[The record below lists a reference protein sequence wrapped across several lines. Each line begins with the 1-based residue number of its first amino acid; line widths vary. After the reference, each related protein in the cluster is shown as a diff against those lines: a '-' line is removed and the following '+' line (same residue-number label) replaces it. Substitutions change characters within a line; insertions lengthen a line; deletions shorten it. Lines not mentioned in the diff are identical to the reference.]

1 MQRWWILGMLVGVA
15 MLAGGCGSSRRVV
28 NVTRLGAVGDGKVL
42 NTGAFQRAL
51 DSLKKDGGDVVVPA
65 GNFII
70 GSIAMPSNTT
80 LRIEKGATLIG
91 SSNADDYPLIDVR
104 WEGRWREGHRAL
116 IFANDAEKI
125 AIEGEGKIQGDMQ
138 LGDLRDPR
146 GPCIFEPIECRDVR
160 IEGVSVSYRRM
171 WAIHLTYC
179 ENVIAR
185 GLTIR
190 STRNNGDG
198 IDVDSCKNVK
208 IEKCDIDT
216 GDDAIALKS
225 GRGMEAVR
233 IARPTED
240 VTITNCKLGSSFAGL
255 ALGTEMS
262 GGIRNVRFS
271 GCTFTRGAN
280 SVFIKSRTGRGGF
293 MEDIEG
299 KDLTVSGPK
308 AFLRIDLTER
318 GIQDSEP
325 VQGDDAF
332 PHVANIKISNAK
344 VQTDVLVEAKSV
356 APEKPIEGLSLSKI
370 TGTCKQGITLNN
382 VHDVE
387 LKDIDVTGFTGPFI
401 TTSNVTGAGIENIH
415 APHDTLSR

>member
-1 MQRWWILGMLVGVA
+1 
-15 MLAGGCGSSRRVV
+15 
-28 NVTRLGAVGDGKVL
+28 
-42 NTGAFQRAL
+42 
-51 DSLKKDGGDVVVPA
+51 
-65 GNFII
+65 
-70 GSIAMPSNTT
+70 
-80 LRIEKGATLIG
+80 
-91 SSNADDYPLIDVR
+91 
-104 WEGRWREGHRAL
+104 
-116 IFANDAEKI
+116 
-125 AIEGEGKIQGDMQ
+125 
-138 LGDLRDPR
+138 
-146 GPCIFEPIECRDVR
+146 
-160 IEGVSVSYRRM
+160 
-171 WAIHLTYC
+171 
-179 ENVIAR
+179 VIAR

-255 ALGTEMS
+255 AIGTEMS

-280 SVFIKSRTGRGGF
+280 SIFIKSRTGRGGF

-332 PHVANIKISNAK
+332 PHVANIKITGAK
-344 VQTDVLVEAKSV
+344 VSTDVLVEAKSV
-356 APEKPIEGLSLSKI
+356 APEKPVEGLSLSKI
-370 TGTCKQGITLNN
+370 SGTCKQAITLNN

-387 LKDIDVTGFTGPFI
+387 LKDIGVTGFTGPFI
-401 TTSNVTGAGIENIH
+401 TTSNVTGPGIENIH
-415 APHDTLSR
+415 APHDTVSR

>member
-1 MQRWWILGMLVGVA
+1 MLVVVA
-15 MLAGGCGSSRRVV
+15 LLAVGCGSSRRVV
-28 NVTRLGAVGDGKVL
+28 NVTKLGAAGDGKML
-42 NTGAFQRAL
+42 NTGAFQKAL
-51 DSLKKDGGDVVVPA
+51 DSLEKDGGDVVVPA
-65 GNFII
+65 GNFVI
-70 GSIAMPSNTT
+70 GSIVMPSNTT

-116 IFANDAEKI
+116 IHAKDAEKI

-146 GPCIFEPIECRDVR
+146 GPCVFEPIECKNVR
-160 IEGVSVSYRRM
+160 IEGISVNYRRM

-179 ENVIAR
+179 ENVMAR

-208 IEKCDIDT
+208 IENCDIDT

-240 VTITNCKLGSSFAGL
+240 VTITNCTLGSSFAGL

-262 GGIRNVRFS
+262 GGIRSVRFS
-271 GCTFTRGAN
+271 NCTFTRGAN
-280 SVFIKSRTGRGGF
+280 SIFIKSRTGRGGF

-299 KDLTVSGPK
+299 QDLTASGPK

-332 PHVANIKISNAK
+332 PHVANIKITGAK
-344 VQTDVLVEAKSV
+344 VNTDVLIEAKSV
-356 APEKPIEGLSLSKI
+356 APEKPIEGLSISKI
-370 TGTCKQGITLNN
+370 TGTCKQAITLNN
-382 VHDVE
+382 VQDVE
-387 LKDIDVTGFTGPFI
+387 LKDIQVTGFTGPFI
-401 TTSNVTGAGIENIH
+401 TTENVTGPGIENIH
-415 APHDTLSR
+415 SPHDTLGR